1 MRVNSWEAACN
12 AYAVKIRYNFGMKNP
27 ERVLPPFKE
36 FLPVFLIL
44 LAVGG
49 GGLALLLN
57 LTLPTLG
64 PRWLFFF
71 LLVLLGSGAAL
82 PAAYFLN
89 LRFPTTPPAERS
101 VIMRE
106 ALWAGVFV
114 SLLAWLR
121 MGRVLTL
128 PLGVIIAAVFVLVEL
143 LLRLWERSR
152 WKPQNPVA

>member
-1 MRVNSWEAACN
+1 ME
-12 AYAVKIRYNFGMKNP
+12 NP
-27 ERVLPPFKE
+27 QRTIPPFKE
-36 FLPVFLIL
+36 YLPAFLIL
-44 LAVGG
+44 LALGG
-49 GGLALLLN
+49 GGLALVTN

-71 LLVLLGSGAAL
+71 FLVLLGAGAAL

-89 LRFPTTPPAERS
+89 LRFPTKPPAERS

-106 ALWAGVFV
+106 ALWTGVCV

>member
-1 MRVNSWEAACN
+1 MENQEPV
-12 AYAVKIRYNFGMKNP
+12 I
-27 ERVLPPFKE
+27 PPFKE
-36 FLPVFLIL
+36 FLPAFLIL
-44 LAVGG
+44 LAAGG
-49 GGLALLLN
+49 GGLALVTN

-71 LLVLLGSGAAL
+71 FLVLLGAGAAL

-89 LRFPTTPPAERS
+89 LRFPTVPPPERA
-101 VIMRE
+101 VIFRE
-106 ALWAGVFV
+106 SLWAGIYV

-128 PLGVIIAAVFVLVEL
+128 PLGVIIAAVLILIEV

-152 WKPQNPVA
+152 WKPENPAA